1 MDGHNIDGE
10 NNATLTDGSNVT
22 KWVDSSGNGHDAE
35 NPHGTRYPVYKASPG
50 GIDLGVNNGI
60 LDITNITESG
70 SSGFTMFF
78 VYDRKA
84 HPRSLGHDAMIH
96 FGNYDDTSVLIE
108 YMFKDDD
115 DDQKHCTAY
124 ESTSDNSFG
133 CNGTRVQRR
142 VNNDWI
148 TYAMTDGPA
157 PGELSVVAVEGN
169 ASNGM
174 VYVNGEQPAVNFLHN
189 QTISMDSIGV
199 NGTVR
204 IGDIYFASKSST
216 NSPSDAHIAE
226 IIIYYNDLSDLEVDR
241 VTYYLS
247 EKWGGVKKSCR

>member
-1 MDGHNIDGE
+1 
-10 NNATLTDGSNVT
+10 
-22 KWVDSSGNGHDAE
+22 
-35 NPHGTRYPVYKASPG
+35 
-50 GIDLGVNNGI
+50 
-60 LDITNITESG
+60 
-70 SSGFTMFF
+70 
-78 VYDRKA
+78 KA
-84 HPRSLGHDAMIH
+84 HPTNLGHDAMIH

-174 VYVNGEQPAVNFLHN
+174 VYVNGEEPVLNFAASTE
-189 QTISMDSIGV
+189 TISMDSIGV

-226 IIIYYNDLSDLEVDR
+226 IIIYYSDLSDLEVDR

-247 EKWGGVKKSCR
+247 EKWGLKNRVDSDNDGEMDELDLENPDMLDEAFFITASDGEMEATQIFNVTVENSNAPP